1 MVKSLLKLA
10 AGEALKKGGS
20 KALSK
25 AGSRSLSK
33 ASSRS
38 LPKKTE
44 GLESLVEE
52 KNLVNMKYTPETP
65 KRKGGFSAMDLLAE
79 GKITNEQAIGGLFNP
94 ISFGKGGM
102 KLGPDAS
109 NLNSSRIEISTFTP
123 STPGPPGFGMKVA
136 DDIGLPATKVG
147 NKSKGTI
154 TVLTNLIE
162 KR

>member
-1 MVKSLLKLA
+1 MS
-10 AGEALKKGGS
+10 
-20 KALSK
+20 
-25 AGSRSLSK
+25 
-33 ASSRS
+33 
-38 LPKKTE
+38 KKTE
-44 GLESLVEE
+44 GLES
-52 KNLVNMKYTPETP
+52 LVNMKYTPETP
-65 KRKGGFSAMDLLAE
+65 KRKGGFSAMDLVAK

-147 NKSKGTI
+147 NKSKDAI
-154 TVLTNLIE
+154 KVETNLIE
-162 KR
+162 KKVNGSGKEPS